1 LKTQYSF
8 VALYDYDASNAG
20 ELTFRVGDVLQV
32 ISEVKEGWYSASL
45 NGQTGY
51 APSNYLQIQENK
63 EEQAA
68 AKKARREKMMA
79 ERKTLRE
86 NVEQKRKERK
96 QLEEEVKVLE
106 ESNRERKALIKKLAN
121 PTDDPHYVL
130 NDLITLFIELQMAD
144 QQQSRYAEL
153 STSLMMGLSSLKS
166 QLDAGVK
173 AGNPLE
179 ESKNKFDEEIE
190 HTIKTFSHAREKL
203 VQVTRAQKEFTPLL
217 CKMRA
222 QLAEGL
228 PE

>member
-1 LKTQYSF
+1 MGQQPKKQ
-8 VALYDYDASNAG
+8 
-20 ELTFRVGDVLQV
+20 DV
-32 ISEVKEGWYSASL
+32 K
-45 NGQTGY
+45 
-51 APSNYLQIQENK
+51 
-63 EEQAA
+63 
-68 AKKARREKMMA
+68 KMMA

-106 ESNRERKALIKKLAN
+106 ESNREREALIKKLAN

-190 HTIKTFSHAREKL
+190 HTIKTFSHAREK
-203 VQVTRAQKEFTPLL
+203 
-217 CKMRA
+217 
-222 QLAEGL
+222 
-228 PE
+228 

>member
-1 LKTQYSF
+1 
-8 VALYDYDASNAG
+8 
-20 ELTFRVGDVLQV
+20 
-32 ISEVKEGWYSASL
+32 
-45 NGQTGY
+45 
-51 APSNYLQIQENK
+51 
-63 EEQAA
+63 
-68 AKKARREKMMA
+68 
-79 ERKTLRE
+79 
-86 NVEQKRKERK
+86 
-96 QLEEEVKVLE
+96 
-106 ESNRERKALIKKLAN
+106 
-121 PTDDPHYVL
+121 
-130 NDLITLFIELQMAD
+130 MAD